1 MESTMCPVLDSPAI
15 ACGSSDTPFG
25 KVAAPGGT
33 TFANQG
39 AGKQL
44 FVNPGQTVQLVVS
57 GNPGEGWPHP
67 RGHILTYLAQCDG
80 DCSNFD
86 ATKGAFFK
94 IQEEKNGI
102 QNTLRPAMDRGI
114 DGNRYVAQQPVVRMC
129 H

>member
-1 MESTMCPVLDSPAI
+1 MCPVLDSPAI

-33 TFANQG
+33 TFAKQG

-44 FVNPGQTVQLVVS
+44 SVNPGQTVQLVVS

-102 QNTLRPAMDRGI
+102 QNTLRPALDKGI
-114 DGNRYVAQQPVVRMC
+114 DGNRYVAPQPVVRMC
-129 H
+129 N